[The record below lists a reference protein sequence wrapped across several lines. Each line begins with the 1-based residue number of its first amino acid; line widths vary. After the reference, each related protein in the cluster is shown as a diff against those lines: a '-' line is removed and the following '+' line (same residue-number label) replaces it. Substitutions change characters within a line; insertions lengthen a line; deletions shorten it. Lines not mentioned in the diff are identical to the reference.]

1 MDFNP
6 LNFLLVDYK
15 LIVNMRFIKNIRILY
30 YRMKRTERDFL
41 ELRVISRSTKKDQ
54 WQST

>member
-15 LIVNMRFIKNIRILY
+15 SIVNMRFIKKNIVLQSEENWTRFFTTLSNI
-30 YRMKRTERDFL
+30 
-41 ELRVISRSTKKDQ
+41 KKN
-54 WQST
+54 